1 MPSDHRASWQSASPY
16 LDTALEL
23 PPAERAAWLAEIRA
37 QTPEL
42 ADQIARWLAECEAL
56 ENADFLEGAAA
67 LEPARSALADL
78 QLGAYRLVEPIG
90 HGGMGS
96 VWLAERTDGRYE
108 GRVAVKLLSAALVG
122 RAGEER
128 FAREGRILAKLAHP
142 QIAHLVDAGV
152 SPIGQPYLVL
162 EYVEGQTIVA
172 HCDAARL
179 GLTERVR
186 LFLDVLAPVAHAHA
200 NLVVHRDVKP
210 SNVMV
215 TPSGQVKLLDFG
227 IARLL
232 ESEPGHPFLPSLTRA
247 GDSLLTPAY
256 AAPEQV
262 SGGDVTAATD
272 IYALGVLLY
281 VLLTGQ
287 HPAGEAV
294 GSPAQLIKALV
305 DTEPRRPSEVVGDA
319 RSRRRLRGDLDTIV
333 AKALKKAPADRYASV
348 TALAEDV
355 RRHLRHE
362 PISARPDTVAYRTAT
377 FMRRHP
383 WPVAASIVI
392 VALLSAGLFV
402 TDRQRR
408 ISESRFQQLRQLS
421 GEVFSLDARLN
432 YVPGTTQA
440 REVLVAASLQ
450 YLEGLSAAAR
460 SDLDL
465 AYEVADGYL
474 SMARIQGVPTGPTL
488 GHFDQAEASL
498 LKADTLVETL
508 LAARPRD
515 LRALVLSVDIRHDR
529 MIVADSVRR
538 VADAIVHATGAAVR
552 IEDVLNHNQATPEQ
566 RQSVVAKY
574 ANVALANVN
583 LRRYDE
589 GVRLARR
596 HVELIRSMDA
606 DAGDLSGSLSVLAN
620 ALRLRGDLDGAL
632 EAIRESRAY
641 ANRVSDTSY
650 LPMLNRYGPLL
661 REGFILGEDRSVS
674 LERPSEALVPLREA
688 FEIVET
694 EARRDPGDYTSRS
707 RVGTVGRELGDILR
721 WRDPREALAIYDV
734 ALGRLGEI
742 ENNVRARRDSALV
755 LAGSAYA
762 LRRLDRVPEAKQ
774 RIEKA
779 LAILTDAKD
788 YPAQKVAF
796 DDALFTVLLARAE
809 QLVDEDQLAAAIAE
823 YRTLLTQVSQAKA
836 DFDHDLRDAN
846 SLSLLY
852 EGLARLSRSSGD
864 AAAADVLDAKRLAL
878 WQHWDGALPNNPFVQ
893 RRLVSQIPPGGGA
906 ATRREPDRP

>member
-1 MPSDHRASWQSASPY
+1 
-16 LDTALEL
+16 
-23 PPAERAAWLAEIRA
+23 
-37 QTPEL
+37 
-42 ADQIARWLAECEAL
+42 
-56 ENADFLEGAAA
+56 
-67 LEPARSALADL
+67 
-78 QLGAYRLVEPIG
+78 
-90 HGGMGS
+90 
-96 VWLAERTDGRYE
+96 
-108 GRVAVKLLSAALVG
+108 
-122 RAGEER
+122 
-128 FAREGRILAKLAHP
+128 
-142 QIAHLVDAGV
+142 
-152 SPIGQPYLVL
+152 VL

-200 NLVVHRDVKP
+200 NLVVHRDLKP

-232 ESEPGHPFLPSLTRA
+232 EPEAGPQTLPPLTRD
-247 GDSLLTPAY
+247 GDALLTLAY

-262 SGGDVTAATD
+262 SRGNVTAATD
-272 IYALGVLLY
+272 TYALGVLLY

-287 HPAGEAV
+287 HPAGEA
-294 GSPAQLIKALV
+294 GESPATLIKALV
-305 DTEPRRPSEVVGDA
+305 ETEPRRASEAVDDA

-333 AKALKKAPADRYASV
+333 AKALKKDPAERYASV
-348 TALAEDV
+348 SALAEDL

-383 WPVAASIVI
+383 WPVAAAIVS
-392 VALLSAGLFV
+392 VAMLSVGLFV

-408 ISESRFQQLRQLS
+408 ISERRFQQLRQLS
-421 GEVFSLDARLN
+421 GQAFALDARLN

-450 YLEGLSAAAR
+450 YLEGLSAAAQ
-460 SDLDL
+460 SDSDL

-498 LKADTLVETL
+498 LKAHTLIEML

-515 LRALVLSVDIRHDR
+515 LRALMLSVDIRHDR
-529 MIVADSVRR
+529 MIVADSVHR
-538 VADAIVHATGAAVR
+538 VADAIVHATGAAAR
-552 IEDVLNHNQATPEQ
+552 IEQVVNDDRATLEQ
-566 RQSVVAKY
+566 RQFVIARY
-574 ANVALANVN
+574 TNVALANVN
-583 LRRYDE
+583 LRRYNE
-589 GVRLARR
+589 AVRLARR
-596 HVELIRSMDA
+596 QADLARSI
-606 DAGDLSGSLSVLAN
+606 GVGPSDLSGSLSVLAN
-620 ALRLRGDLDGAL
+620 ALRLQGDLDGAL

-641 ANRVSDTSY
+641 ADQTSNTDAG
-650 LPMLNRYGPLL
+650 LMMQRYGPLL

-674 LERPSEALVPLREA
+674 LERPIEAIVPLREA
-688 FEIVET
+688 FELVEGG
-694 EARRDPGDYTSRS
+694 ARRDPGDYTSRS

-721 WRDPREALAIYDV
+721 WSDPRAALAIYDV

-742 ENNVRARRDSALV
+742 ENNVRARRDSALI

-762 LRRLDRVPEAKQ
+762 LRRLDRVAEAKQ

-779 LAILTDAKD
+779 LAMLTDTKD
-788 YPAQKVAF
+788 YPVQTMAF
-796 DDALFTVLLARAE
+796 DDAAFSVLLARA
-809 QLVDEDQLAAAIAE
+809 DQLADEGHPAPAIAA
-823 YRTLLTQVSQAKA
+823 YRTLLTQVSQTKS

-852 EGLARLSRSSGD
+852 EGLARLCRGSGD
-864 AAAADVLDAKRLAL
+864 AGEAGALDAKRLAL
-878 WQHWDGALPNNPFVQ
+878 WRHWDRTLPNNPFVQ
-893 RRLVSQIPPGGGA
+893 RRLASLQP
-906 ATRREPDRP
+906 